1 MSSPVIFSI
10 LKPSSLDRNADK
22 PLYLQLADCVSNA
35 IQKGQLEVAEKL
47 PGTRI
52 MAEYLGIHR
61 KTVVAAYEEL
71 QAQGWIE
78 MKGSV
83 GSFILP
89 MGQRVSS
96 HSMQKVSSDLKWIK
110 SGFSFK
116 RSSLLDSPFESHSC
130 TLALNDGQPDY
141 RLTNMDELTR
151 LYRNSLKRKMVAR
164 KLRDSQVKGSDYF
177 KKQLTSYLK
186 TVRGI
191 SVHSNELLLSK
202 STEMILFIVA
212 QLLVDKGSVVLVG
225 NPSYFSAN
233 MIFQQAGAR
242 LKTIPVDEDGLKVEE
257 IPKLFKRGE
266 IRLLYL
272 NPRVDYPTTVP
283 LSMERRMRLLEIAHE
298 LDFIIV
304 EDDSEYEFSYEK
316 QMELPLLAHDQFG
329 KVLYVGALGRSL
341 SPTFKTG
348 FLISNADLIEE
359 GEKLSGILDRQEDVI
374 MEQTLGEL
382 IESGE
387 IHRQWKKSIKIYRD
401 RRNRMVHLLH
411 DAFGP
416 EITFSIPK
424 GGLAL
429 WVRFKNVFSLSEL
442 VRYCE
447 AKSLFI
453 PRHCLFQN
461 KELTAIRIGFGHL
474 ELKEMEEVVKTLVEG
489 VTQQL
494 NKSLRI

>member
-22 PLYLQLADCVSNA
+22 PLYLQLTEYLSNA

-52 MAEYLGIHR
+52 MSEYLGIHR

-78 MKGSV
+78 MKRSV

-89 MGQRVSS
+89 MGHRVSS
-96 HSMQKVSSDLKWIK
+96 HSIHAVSSDLKWIK

-130 TLALNDGQPDY
+130 ALALNDGQPDY

-164 KLRDSQVKGSDYF
+164 KLGDSQVKGSDYF
-177 KKQLTSYLK
+177 KKQLTRYLK
-186 TVRGI
+186 TARGI

-212 QLLVDKGSVVLVG
+212 QLLVEKESVVLVG

-242 LKTIPVDEDGLKVEE
+242 LKTIPVDEEGLKVEE
-257 IPKLFKRGE
+257 IPKLFKKGE

-283 LSMERRMRLLEIAHE
+283 LSMERRLRLLEIAHE
-298 LDFIIV
+298 LDFIII

-382 IESGE
+382 IEAGE
-387 IHRQWKKSIKIYRD
+387 IHRQWKKSIKVYRD
-401 RRNRMVHLLH
+401 RRNKLLILLNEYL
-411 DAFGP
+411 GG
-416 EITFSIPK
+416 EIDFTIPK
-424 GGLAL
+424 SGLAV
-429 WVRFKNVFSLSEL
+429 WICFKKSISLTQL
-442 VRYCE
+442 ARYCQE
-447 AKSLFI
+447 KSVFV
-453 PRHCLFQN
+453 PRNCLYQN
-461 KELTAIRIGFGHL
+461 KELTALRFGFGHL
-474 ELKEMEEVVKTLVEG
+474 DSKEMEKVVL
-489 VTQQL
+489 L
-494 NKSLRI
+494 LREAILEQSS